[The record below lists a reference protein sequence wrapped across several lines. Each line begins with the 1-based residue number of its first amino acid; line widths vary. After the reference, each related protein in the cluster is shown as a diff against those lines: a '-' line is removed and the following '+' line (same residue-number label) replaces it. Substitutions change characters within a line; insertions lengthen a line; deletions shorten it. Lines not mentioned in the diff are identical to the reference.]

1 MSMILFAL
9 DLEIF
14 QARRRASQDE
24 AIEALRAA
32 VRDALENFGAPAW
45 DTEVLLI
52 AGQVWD
58 ATQEADGGSVEA
70 PLGFFEALSDSLN
83 ETTTPTDPPSDAQ
96 VERVATWIAVY
107 TINASTDALAVAAQ
121 LEEDDLVLREWVTM
135 QDADVRDLHRPLNGV
150 QRPIGERF
158 QVGVAELRWPGDPV
172 GPPEGW
178 INCRCVLRP
187 TLGGEMAAKTVTAA
201 SDPVPDTV
209 EPPELTEDEQIDML
223 MHQADF
229 DPGTIPIHG
238 VLLDRTEETGD
249 RRHLAGE
256 FSVLSVIDGPVPLR
270 WVKSDVGMH
279 DGAVRVASITET
291 WQEGDRILFNGNMVQ
306 TPEAAEV
313 LALLAEGRMGISVD
327 MDSAVFEFEG
337 DEGEEMQ
344 VFTEGRIRGA
354 TLVDIPALVG
364 AWAEM
369 GSWQDIEMLAASGC
383 APCQEQQEI
392 YRTFQISD
400 AEWDGSSSRFTDE
413 EWCRSTIVHLEEGC
427 TSKSEHKMPIRE
439 PGGALNRNAV
449 HNAAARF
456 NQVEAPEAEISAARS
471 RLRAAYSELG
481 EEPPE
486 IIASSATGTFQVPGI
501 PPQTKDAPGWI
512 THPSETARLRRY
524 WTEGAG
530 AAKISWG
537 APGDFNRCRTQ
548 LAKYVMR
555 PDWLAGLCANMHFDA
570 LGFWPG
576 EHRLRTVEG
585 AVMASAFTVVDERK
599 TLPAAWFENPHL
611 KMPTPVTVT
620 QEGRVFGH
628 IAQWG
633 VCHTGLGLSV
643 GDADACVAAPPSASG
658 YAYFLTGVI
667 DTDAGEV
674 PVGSLTM
681 GTGHAGERLGSH
693 PAAAHYDNTGF
704 AIADVT
710 VGEDEHGIW
719 FSGAMRPD
727 IDEDRLREFKAAT
740 LSGDWRKVR
749 GDYEMVAAL
758 AVNVPGFP
766 IPRLALAASAG
777 RQISLIAAGVV
788 PPRTDDDAP
797 TITPLEFVKEVRT
810 IEARAAKAA
819 ALKQKFAAERAEIM
833 KARRQALVKSMEG

>member
-1 MSMILFAL
+1 MIVFTL
-9 DLEIF
+9 DLETF

-24 AIEALRAA
+24 AIELLRDP
-32 VRDALENFGAPAW
+32 VREALENFGATAW
-45 DTEVLLI
+45 DADILRLAADIWE
-52 AGQVWD
+52 
-58 ATQEADGGSVEA
+58 ATQEADGGDVLPPPE
-70 PLGFFEALSDSLN
+70 FFESLSESLDQ
-83 ETTTPTDPPSDAQ
+83 TTDPGDPPSDVQ
-96 VERVATWIAVY
+96 VERVATWVAVF
-107 TINASTDALAVAAQ
+107 TINASTNALAVAAQ

-135 QDADVRDLHRPLNGV
+135 LDPDVRDLHRPLHGV
-150 QRPIGERF
+150 QRPIGEPF
-158 QVGVAELRWPGDPV
+158 QVGTAELRWPGDPV

-209 EPPELTEDEQIDML
+209 EPPELTEEEQIEVL
-223 MHQADF
+223 MNQADF

-291 WQEGDRILFNGNMVQ
+291 WQEGDRILFNGNLMQ
-306 TPEAAEV
+306 TPEASEV
-313 LALLAEGRMGISVD
+313 IALLAEGRMGLSID

-337 DEGEEMQ
+337 EEGEEMQ

-369 GSWQDIEMLAASGC
+369 GSWEEIEMLAASGC
-383 APCQEQQEI
+383 APCMEQQAT
-392 YRTFQISD
+392 YRQFQISD

-427 TSKSEHKMPIRE
+427 TNKSDHKLPIRE
-439 PGGALNRNAV
+439 PNGDLNRNAV

-456 NQVEAPEAEISAARS
+456 NQTEAPEEELAAARR
-471 RLRAAYSELG
+471 RLRAAYNELG

-486 IIASSATGTFQVPGI
+486 VIAASADTETFQFPGI
-501 PPQTKDAPGWI
+501 PPQTIDAPGWI
-512 THPSETARLRRY
+512 THPEETSRLRRY
-524 WTEGAG
+524 WTDGPG
-530 AAKISWG
+530 AAKIAWG

-570 LGFWPG
+570 LGIWPG
-576 EHRLRTVEG
+576 QHRARNTEG
-585 AVMASAFTVVDERK
+585 TVMASAFTVVDERK
-599 TLPAAWFENPHL
+599 TLPAAWFEDPHL

-633 VCHTGLGLSV
+633 TCHTGLGLSV
-643 GDADACVAAPPSASG
+643 GDGDACVAAPPSASG
-658 YAYFLTGVI
+658 YAYFLTGVV
-667 DTDAGEV
+667 DTDGGEV

-704 AIADVT
+704 AVADVT

-719 FSGAMRPD
+719 FSGAMRPGL
-727 IDEDRLREFKAAT
+727 DEDKVREFKAAT

-766 IPRLALAASAG
+766 IPRLALAASGG

-788 PPRTDDDAP
+788 PPRTDEKVP

-810 IEARAAKAA
+810 IEARASKAA
-819 ALKQKFAAERAEIM
+819 ALKEKFRTGRTEIM
-833 KARRQALVKSMEG
+833 KARRRALMKSLEG

>member
-1 MSMILFAL
+1 MNIFTI
-9 DLEIF
+9 DLETF

-24 AIEALRAA
+24 AIEALRTA
-32 VRDALENFGAPAW
+32 VREGLANFGATGW
-45 DTEVLLI
+45 DAEILRI
-52 AGQVWD
+52 AGEIW
-58 ATQEADGGSVEA
+58 ATTQEADGGEV
-70 PLGFFEALSDSLN
+70 PVPDALFTALADAL
-83 ETTTPTDPPSDAQ
+83 EQTTQPTDPPSDAQ
-96 VERVATWIAVY
+96 VERVATWAAVY
-107 TINASTDALAVAAQ
+107 TINASTDALAVASQ
-121 LEEDDLVLREWVTM
+121 LEEDELVLREWVTM
-135 QDADVRDLHRPLNGV
+135 LDPDVRDLHRPLHGV
-150 QRPIGERF
+150 ERPIGERF
-158 QVGVAELRWPGDPV
+158 TVGTAELRWPGDPV

-201 SDPVPDTV
+201 SDPEAVPV

-223 MHQADF
+223 MHQAEF

-256 FSVLSVIDGPVPLR
+256 FSVLSVLDGPVPLR
-270 WVKSDVGMH
+270 WVKMDVGMH

-291 WQEGDRILFNGNMVQ
+291 WQEGDRILFNGNLMQ

-313 LALLAEGRMGISVD
+313 VALLAEGRMGLSVD

-337 DEGEEMQ
+337 EEGEEMQ

-369 GSWQDIEMLAASGC
+369 GSWEDIEMLAASGC
-383 APCQEQQEI
+383 APCQEQKAI
-392 YRTFQISD
+392 YRIFQISEAD
-400 AEWDGSSSRFTDE
+400 WDGSSSRFTDE
-413 EWCRSTIVHLEEGC
+413 EWCRSTVVHLEEGC
-427 TSKSEHKMPIRE
+427 TSKSEHKLPIRE
-439 PGGALNRNAV
+439 PSGALNRNAV

-456 NQVEAPEAEISAARS
+456 NQVDAPEAELAAARR
-471 RLRAAYSELG
+471 RLRAAYAELD
-481 EEPPE
+481 EDPPE
-486 IIASSATGTFQVPGI
+486 VIAASATPDTFQFPGI
-501 PPQTKDAPGWI
+501 PPQTIDAPGWI
-512 THPSETARLRRY
+512 THPEETSRLRRY

-530 AAKISWG
+530 AAKIAWG

-548 LAKYVMR
+548 LSKYVMR

-633 VCHTGLGLSV
+633 TCHTGLGLSV
-643 GDADACVAAPPSASG
+643 GDGEACVAAPESKSG
-658 YAYFLTGVI
+658 YAYFLTGII
-667 DTDAGEV
+667 DTEDGEV

-704 AIADVT
+704 AVADVT

-719 FSGAMRPD
+719 FSGAMRPGLD
-727 IDEDRLREFKAAT
+727 DDKVREFKAAT

-788 PPRTDDDAP
+788 PPRTDEKVP

-810 IEARAAKAA
+810 IEARATKAA
-819 ALKQKFAAERAEIM
+819 ALKEHLATERAAIM
-833 KARRQALVKSMEG
+833 KARRQALVKTLKG